1 MLWDD
6 LEFRCLVTDDY
17 HEWIDA
23 IAYELNARVRYFE
36 GSMNVLYIMR
46 AEEFLGYVWVF
57 DKDFESLK
65 KTILEVL
72 NAYGGVEDAL

>member
-17 HEWIDA
+17 HELIDA
-23 IAYELNARVRYFE
+23 VAYELNALVRYFE
-36 GSMNVLYIMR
+36 GFMNVLYVMR
-46 AEEFLGYVWVF
+46 AGEFLGYVWVF

-72 NAYGGVEDAL
+72 NAYGGG